1 MDNNSLVL
9 VCSICDSVGFE
20 LSRVNKDSLSF
31 KCTECGAF
39 INIKNGLVGKYNI
52 DKSKLKIVMPVRPV
66 HDDIKPQKEWV
77 SMSFRVTQGQRDVIK
92 SAIDKYKKE
101 YNFGGKIHNGTVLE
115 RMFADYLS
123 GQDGY
128 SKDIPDDAYTPD
140 GINEIYGDKLNALL
154 LLVVHENM
162 NRLYESDKAKR
173 DFILNIT
180 G

>member
-77 SMSFRVTQGQRDVIK
+77 SMSFRVTQASEMLLRVLSISIK
-92 SAIDKYKKE
+92 K
-101 YNFGGKIHNGTVLE
+101 
-115 RMFADYLS
+115 
-123 GQDGY
+123 
-128 SKDIPDDAYTPD
+128 
-140 GINEIYGDKLNALL
+140 
-154 LLVVHENM
+154 
-162 NRLYESDKAKR
+162 
-173 DFILNIT
+173 NIT
-180 G
+180 SAARYIMELFWKGCLPIIYQARMVTLKIYQMMHIHQTV